1 MAVVT
6 PRIAPFIN
14 VTFWVTSEWWEQPR
28 NHRGLDI
35 ATATAGGSVP
45 IYSMCNGT
53 VIRSDF
59 SGSNNPKLGY
69 GNVVIVEDDTTH
81 MGFLYAHLDRRDVN
95 VGDHVLIGQQLG
107 MEGETGE
114 AYGMH
119 LHLEMQDLTNHAWQY
134 QAPKEVYTNPA
145 EWMGIPNVEGTE
157 CYYDG
162 TPIPPTPPTPS
173 LQRKN
178 KFKWVLYAKKLRN
191 KRTINLTN

>member
-14 VTFWVTSEWWEQPR
+14 VTFWVTSVWWELPR

-45 IYSMCNGT
+45 IYSMCTGT
-53 VIRSDF
+53 VIRSEV
-59 SGSNNPKLGY
+59 SGSLTEKVGY
-69 GNVVIVEDDTTH
+69 GNVVIIEDDVTH
-81 MGFLYAHLDRRDVN
+81 MGFLYAHLARRDVSL
-95 VGDHVLIGQQLG
+95 GDHVVVGEQIG

-119 LHLEMQDLTNHAWQY
+119 LHLEMQDLTNHDWQY
-134 QAPKEVYTNPA
+134 RAPKEVYTNPA

-157 CYYDG
+157 CFYNG
-162 TPIPPTPPTPS
+162 IPVPPPTPVVDVVK
-173 LQRKN
+173 KN
-178 KFKWVLYAKKLRN
+178 KFKWVLYARKFRN
-191 KRTINLTN
+191 RY

>member
-1 MAVVT
+1 MAVVN

-14 VTFWVTSEWWEQPR
+14 VTFWVTSVWWELPR

-53 VIRSDF
+53 VIRSEV
-59 SGSNNPKLGY
+59 SGSLTEKVGY
-69 GNVVIVEDDTTH
+69 GNVVIIEDDTTH
-81 MGFLYAHLDRRDVN
+81 MGFLFAHLDRRDVQL
-95 VGDHVLIGQQLG
+95 GDHVVIGQQIG

-119 LHLEMQDLTNHAWQY
+119 LHLEMQDLTNHEWMYRAE
-134 QAPKEVYTNPA
+134 KEVYTNPA

-162 TPIPPTPPTPS
+162 VPIPPPTPTITVKKH
-173 LQRKN
+173 R
-178 KFKWVLYAKKLRN
+178 FPWVLYAKKFRN
-191 KRTINLTN
+191 RY

>member
-1 MAVVT
+1 MAVVN

-14 VTFWVTSEWWEQPR
+14 VTFWVTSVWWELPR

-53 VIRSDF
+53 VIRSEV
-59 SGSNNPKLGY
+59 SGSLTEKVGY
-69 GNVVIVEDDTTH
+69 GNVVIVEDDVTH
-81 MGFLYAHLDRRDVN
+81 MGFLFAHLDRRDVS
-95 VGDHVLIGQQLG
+95 VGDHVVIGQQIG

-119 LHLEMQDLTNHAWQY
+119 LHLEMQDLTNHPWQY
-134 QAPKEVYTNPA
+134 HAPKEVYTNPA

-157 CYYDG
+157 CYYNG
-162 TPIPPTPPTPS
+162 IPIPPPTPVVIS
-173 LQRKN
+173 KKN
-178 KFKWVLYAKKLRN
+178 KFKWVLYSRKFRN
-191 KRTINLTN
+191 RRQFN

>member
-1 MAVVT
+1 MAVVN

-14 VTFWVTSEWWEQPR
+14 VTFWVTSVWWELPR

-53 VIRSDF
+53 VIRSEV
-59 SGSNNPKLGY
+59 SGSLTEKVGY
-69 GNVVIVEDDTTH
+69 GNVVIIEDDTTH
-81 MGFLYAHLDRRDVN
+81 MGFLFAHLNRRDVQL
-95 VGDHVLIGQQLG
+95 GDHVVIGQQIG

-119 LHLEMQDLTNHAWQY
+119 LHLEMQDLTNHEWMY
-134 QAPKEVYTNPA
+134 RAPKEVYTNPA

-162 TPIPPTPPTPS
+162 VPIPPPTPTITIKKH
-173 LQRKN
+173 R
-178 KFKWVLYAKKLRN
+178 FPWVLYAKKFRN
-191 KRTINLTN
+191 RY

>member
-1 MAVVT
+1 MAVVN

-14 VTFWVTSEWWEQPR
+14 VTFWVTSVWWELPR

-53 VIRSDF
+53 VIRSEV
-59 SGSNNPKLGY
+59 SGSLTEKVGY
-69 GNVVIVEDDTTH
+69 GNVVIIEDDVTH
-81 MGFLYAHLDRRDVN
+81 MGFLFAHLARRDVS
-95 VGDHVLIGQQLG
+95 VGDHVVIGTQIG

-157 CYYDG
+157 CYYNG
-162 TPIPPTPPTPS
+162 IPIPPPTPVIIS
-173 LQRKN
+173 KKN
-178 KFKWVLYAKKLRN
+178 KFKWVLYSRKFRN
-191 KRTINLTN
+191 RRQFN

>member
-14 VTFWVTSEWWEQPR
+14 VTFWVTSVWWELPR

-45 IYSMCNGT
+45 IYSMCTGT
-53 VIRSDF
+53 VIRSEV
-59 SGSNNPKLGY
+59 SGSLTEKVGY
-69 GNVVIVEDDTTH
+69 GNVVIIEDDVTH
-81 MGFLYAHLDRRDVN
+81 MGFLYAHLARRDVSL
-95 VGDHVLIGQQLG
+95 GDHVVVGEQIG

-134 QAPKEVYTNPA
+134 RAPKEVYTNPA

-157 CYYDG
+157 CFYNG
-162 TPIPPTPPTPS
+162 IPVPPPTPVVDIIK
-173 LQRKN
+173 KN
-178 KFKWVLYAKKLRN
+178 KFKWVLYARKFRN
-191 KRTINLTN
+191 RY

>member
-28 NHRGLDI
+28 NHKGLDI
-35 ATATAGGSVP
+35 ATASALGPVP

-53 VIRSDF
+53 VVRSDV
-59 SGSNNPKLGY
+59 SGSLTEKVGY
-69 GNVVIVEDDTTH
+69 GNVIIVKDDFTG
-81 MGFLYAHLDRRDVN
+81 MGFLFAHLSRRDVI
-95 VGDHVLIGQQLG
+95 VGDHVQIGEPIG

-119 LHLEMQDLTNHAWQY
+119 LHLEMQDISIHDWDYSYIKSL
-134 QAPKEVYTNPA
+134 YTNPA

-157 CYYDG
+157 CFYNG
-162 TPIPPTPPTPS
+162 TPIPPKPPITKKEKNFPWFIVANKNRQKLIKS
-173 LQRKN
+173 L
-178 KFKWVLYAKKLRN
+178 
-191 KRTINLTN
+191 

>member
-14 VTFWVTSEWWEQPR
+14 VTFWVTSVWWELPR

-35 ATATAGGSVP
+35 GTAIAGGSVP
-45 IYSMCNGT
+45 IYSMCTGT
-53 VIRSDF
+53 VIRSEV
-59 SGSNNPKLGY
+59 SGSLTEKVGY
-69 GNVVIVEDDTTH
+69 GNVVIIEDDVTH
-81 MGFLYAHLDRRDVN
+81 MGFLYAHLARRDVSL
-95 VGDHVLIGQQLG
+95 GDHVVTGQQIG

-134 QAPKEVYTNPA
+134 RAPKEVYTNPA

-157 CYYDG
+157 CFYNG
-162 TPIPPTPPTPS
+162 IPVPPQPPVVDVVK
-173 LQRKN
+173 KN
-178 KFKWVLYAKKLRN
+178 KFKWVLYARKFRN
-191 KRTINLTN
+191 RY